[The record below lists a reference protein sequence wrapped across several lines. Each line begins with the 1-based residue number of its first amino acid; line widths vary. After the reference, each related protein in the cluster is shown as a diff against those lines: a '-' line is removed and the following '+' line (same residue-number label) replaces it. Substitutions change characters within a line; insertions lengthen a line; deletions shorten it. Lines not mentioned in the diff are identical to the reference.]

1 MKKKIQNFIRN
12 ILFLN
17 LIIIILS
24 FLIFKFTKIGDFY
37 FSIFPILLFF
47 FNIITIIFHYFQI
60 TGKEKKFFQKF
71 MLTSTIK
78 LFIFLI
84 FLIVYVFL
92 NKENAIPFIV
102 FYLILYFIFQIFEI
116 ISLLKAFKK

>member
-1 MKKKIQNFIRN
+1 MKKKVQNFIRN

-17 LIIIILS
+17 IIIIILF
-24 FLIFKFTKIGDFY
+24 FLIFKFTRIGDFY
-37 FSIFPILLFF
+37 LSIFPILLLF

-92 NKENAIPFIV
+92 NKENAVPFIV
-102 FYLILYFIFQIFEI
+102 FYLILYFIFQFFEI